1 MITYRSVI
9 ASETKQHLHRTQVQ
23 VSPHLTGDCFVA
35 NIAPRNDSRGRGQS
49 PGRKYRP
56 HHSLGVKYQK
66 AMAKSNTSTAETHTV
81 GLEMP
86 VVSPTPM
93 MVRNDS
99 ALSITA

>member
-9 ASETKQHLHRTQVQ
+9 ASETKQHLRRTQVQ
-23 VSPHLTGDCFVA
+23 VSPHYTGDCFVA
-35 NIAPRNDSRGRGQS
+35 NIAPRNARPSLGRQ
-49 PGRKYRP
+49 
-56 HHSLGVKYQK
+56 HHSLGIKYQK
-66 AMAKSNTSTAETHTV
+66 AMANSNTSTAETHTV

-93 MVRNDS
+93 IVRNDS